1 MAIYNESITPSQP
14 SLFRPASG
22 GSKAVRPTA
31 RDRVCSVE
39 GCTTRLSM
47 YNPSRVCSV
56 HAHLAVKRP
65 RRAVTGVLLTKACAF
80 DGCAKVFQTPNPR
93 RIFCSD
99 RCRMRAFQARSATGA
114 HQAPPEAR
122 AA

>member
-22 GSKAVRPTA
+22 NGRAVRTYGQ
-31 RDRVCSVE
+31 DRVCSVE
-39 GCTTRLSM
+39 GCTTKLSM

-56 HAHLAVKRP
+56 HAHLAVKRQ
-65 RRAVTGVLLTKACAF
+65 RRATTGVLLTKRCAY
-80 DGCAKVFQTPNPR
+80 DGCGKVFETPNPR

-99 RCRMRAFQARSATGA
+99 RCRMRAFQARSAAGA
-114 HQAPPEAR
+114 RGEAR

>member
-1 MAIYNESITPSQP
+1 MY
-14 SLFRPASG
+14 RPASG
-22 GSKAVRPTA
+22 GSRAVRTYDA
-31 RDRVCSVE
+31 DRVCIVE
-39 GCTTRLSM
+39 GCTTKLSI

-65 RRAVTGVLLTKACAF
+65 RRTASGVLITKTCAHEAC
-80 DGCAKVFQTPNPR
+80 GKVFQTPNPR

-99 RCRMRAFQARSATGA
+99 RCRMRAFQARNARSTM
-114 HQAPPEAR
+114 QR

>member
-22 GSKAVRPTA
+22 SGRAVRTYGQ
-31 RDRVCSVE
+31 DRVCSVE
-39 GCTTRLSM
+39 GCTTKLSM

-56 HAHLAVKRP
+56 HAHLAVKRS
-65 RRAVTGVLLTKACAF
+65 RRATTGVMLTKRCAY
-80 DGCAKVFQTPNPR
+80 DGCGKVFETPNPR

-99 RCRMRAFQARSATGA
+99 RCRMRAFQARSAAGA
-114 HQAPPEAR
+114 RGDER

>member
-1 MAIYNESITPSQP
+1 MAIYSESITPSQP
-14 SLFRPASG
+14 SLFRPAPG
-22 GSKAVRPTA
+22 GGKAVRTYGQ
-31 RDRVCSVE
+31 DRVCSVE

-65 RRAVTGVLLTKACAF
+65 RRAATGELLTKTCAF
-80 DGCAKVFQTPNPR
+80 EGCGRVFQTPNPR

-99 RCRMRAFQARSATGA
+99 RCRMRAFQARSAAGA
-114 HQAPPEAR
+114 AQSSQQAR

>member
-14 SLFRPASG
+14 SLFRPTSG
-22 GSKAVRPTA
+22 GSKAVRTY
-31 RDRVCSVE
+31 RQERVCSVE
-39 GCTTRLSM
+39 GCTTKLSM

-65 RRAVTGVLLTKACAF
+65 RRAATGVLLTKSCAF
-80 DGCAKVFQTPNPR
+80 EGCGKIFQTPNPR

-99 RCRMRAFQARSATGA
+99 RCRMRAFQARSAAGSHRTL
-114 HQAPPEAR
+114 PEAR

>member
-22 GSKAVRPTA
+22 GSKAVRTYGE
-31 RDRVCSVE
+31 DRVCSVD
-39 GCTTRLSM
+39 GCTTKLSV

-56 HAHLAVKRP
+56 HAHLAAKRP
-65 RRAVTGVLLTKACAF
+65 RRAATGVLLTKICAF
-80 DGCAKVFQTPNPR
+80 DGCGRVFQTPNPR

-99 RCRMRAFQARSATGA
+99 RCRMRAFQARSAAGSR
-114 HQAPPEAR
+114 HMSSEAR

>member
-1 MAIYNESITPSQP
+1 MPIYNESITPSQP
-14 SLFRPASG
+14 ALFRPAPG
-22 GSKAVRPTA
+22 GSKAVRTYGQ
-31 RDRVCSVE
+31 DRVCSVE
-39 GCTTRLSM
+39 GCATRLSI

-65 RRAVTGVLLTKACAF
+65 RRNATGALLTKTCAF
-80 DGCAKVFQTPNPR
+80 EGCAKAFQTSNPR

-99 RCRMRAFQARSATGA
+99 RCRMRAFQARSFANA
-114 HQAPPEAR
+114 HQTPQEAR

>member
-14 SLFRPASG
+14 SLFRPTSG
-22 GSKAVRPTA
+22 GGKAVRTYGQ
-31 RDRVCSVE
+31 DRTCSVE
-39 GCTTRLSM
+39 GCTTKLSM

-65 RRAVTGVLLTKACAF
+65 RRAATGILLTKSCAF
-80 DGCAKVFQTPNPR
+80 DGCGKVFQTPNPR

-99 RCRMRAFQARSATGA
+99 RCRMRAFQARSAAGV
-114 HQAPPEAR
+114 HQHSQEAR

>member
-22 GSKAVRPTA
+22 GSKAVRTYGL
-31 RDRVCSVE
+31 DRVCSVE
-39 GCTTRLSM
+39 GCTTRLSI

-65 RRAVTGVLLTKACAF
+65 RRAVTGVLLTKSCAF

-99 RCRMRAFQARSATGA
+99 RCRMRAFQARSAAGA
-114 HQAPPEAR
+114 HQAPPQAR